1 MIIILADAT
10 LTPRQP
16 QLHSNPPPC
25 ASERNGQKAGAAGKQ
40 TGDAAFRGSAHSNFL
55 LAWTTRTCQGGKL
68 RLFGFRMFSPSY
80 AHGDSSRNDS
90 SRKYSYWLYLKYV
103 LGNVRLVSRA
113 KTVPMS
119 RGEI

>member
-1 MIIILADAT
+1 MSRAKILPDESCT
-10 LTPRQP
+10 
-16 QLHSNPPPC
+16 N
-25 ASERNGQKAGAAGKQ
+25 N
-40 TGDAAFRGSAHSNFL
+40 
-55 LAWTTRTCQGGKL
+55 
-68 RLFGFRMFSPSY
+68 LFGFRIFSPSC

-90 SRKYSYWLYLKYV
+90 SRKYNYWLYLKYV